1 MKSLKKQTIKKITA
15 RKILDSRGNPTIE
28 VDVVVGEGEA
38 VGFGRAAAPSG
49 ASKGKHE
56 VVAFPAGGP
65 DESVKLVREVVASKL
80 VGKPADKQ
88 EDIDLLLHEID
99 GTSNFS
105 RLGGN
110 AAVAVSMAVAK
121 AAASL
126 VGVPLYRYLGGEGAS
141 QLPYPIGNV
150 LGGGAHAG
158 KMAPD
163 IQEFLVISVGA
174 RKYID
179 AAFGNAAVHKKVRA
193 AIEIKDKT
201 FTGGKGDE
209 GAWAPNLDSLQ
220 AMEIV
225 SQACE
230 QASDEVGFEIR
241 PSLDF
246 AASSLYDETKQEYIY
261 KREGKS
267 RDTGEQIE
275 FIIDLIKTYK
285 LFFVEDPLQE
295 EDFEGFA
302 ELTRKVGKD
311 CLICGDDLYVTNVE
325 RIQRGIKIGA
335 TNAVLIK
342 PNQIGTLS
350 DTLAA
355 IKLTKKHKYT
365 PVISHRSGETAD
377 ETIAHLAV
385 AWGCPIIKTGVVGGE
400 RIAKLNE
407 LIRIEE
413 ELGAKA
419 GMGRFR

>member
-1 MKSLKKQTIKKITA
+1 MGGPIIKKVGA

-28 VDVVVGEGEA
+28 VDVRVGDGGA
-38 VGFGRAAAPSG
+38 TGFGRAGAPSG

-56 VVAFPAGGP
+56 VVAFPSGGP
-65 DESVKLVREVVASKL
+65 DESVRMVREFVGPRL
-80 VGKPADKQ
+80 VGRAAEGQ
-88 EDIDLLLHEID
+88 EEIDSILHELD
-99 GTSNFS
+99 GTPNFS

-110 AAVAVSMAVAK
+110 AAVAVSIAVAK
-121 AAASL
+121 AAASWAGL
-126 VGVPLYRYLGGEGAS
+126 PLYRYLGGEGAIS
-141 QLPYPIGNV
+141 LPYPIGNV

-158 KMAPD
+158 RMAPD

-174 RKYID
+174 GRFTD
-179 AAFGNAAVHKKVRA
+179 AAFANTLVHKRVRVT
-193 AIEIKDKT
+193 IEAMDGT

-220 AMEIV
+220 AMDAV
-225 SQACE
+225 ARACE
-230 QASDEVGFEIR
+230 EASREVGFEIR

-246 AASSLYDETKQEYIY
+246 AASSLYDEAEQKYIY
-261 KREGKS
+261 EREGKS
-267 RDTGEQIE
+267 RDRGEQID
-275 FIIDLIKTYK
+275 FIIDLIRTYR
-285 LFFVEDPLQE
+285 LYFVEDPLQE

-302 ELTRKVGKD
+302 ELTRKVGRD
-311 CLICGDDLYVTNVE
+311 CIICGDDLYVTNVQ
-325 RIQRGIKIGA
+325 RIRRGVEMGA

-355 IKLTKKHKYT
+355 IKLAKEHEYL
-365 PVISHRSGETAD
+365 PVISHRSGETPD

-385 AWGCPIIKTGVVGGE
+385 AWGCPIIKTGAVGGE

-413 ELGAKA
+413 ELGPKAKMA
-419 GMGRFR
+419 RLR